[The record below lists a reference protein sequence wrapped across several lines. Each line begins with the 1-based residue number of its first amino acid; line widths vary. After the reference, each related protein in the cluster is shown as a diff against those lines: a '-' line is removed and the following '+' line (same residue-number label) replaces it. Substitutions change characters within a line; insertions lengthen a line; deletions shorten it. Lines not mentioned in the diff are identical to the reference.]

1 MKRLR
6 VQFSTGIISTINKEH

>member
-1 MKRLR
+1 MKRLC